1 MRAVLTFR
9 SGAAGWR
16 EEYHLEPGTP
26 ALRATA
32 RRLCA
37 ARSKVSATPT
47 VIESYRIA
55 LVSDPRHPVAENLRM
70 RCWWGIPIASPFFR
84 RVTFAVAD
92 FDIAIVMKFVTA
104 NLNSRS
110 VWISGVPQIPNK
122 STTDPQPGQ
131 FLGLYLKDVDLF
143 RDALLSPLL
152 RLVIREEVAPT
163 DDTAAYVKSI
173 DVDPLGRYRLHLN
186 ANLTL
191 PPNALVRCNG
201 GTGNNLGRLRG
212 RRRVKVQ
219 PDAYTLVVDRG
230 PTMDGGPLIYH
241 GTDMMVRAL
250 SYQYST
256 ATWQPSGEQTV
267 DYEDYFFDVFPLLK
281 TVYPTF
287 VSYHLGS
294 RHRGAIRPPRR
305 GRRQKT
311 KPLA

>member
-9 SGAAGWR
+9 SGPVGWR
-16 EEYHLEPGTP
+16 EEYHLDSGSP

-32 RRLCA
+32 RRLCD

-47 VIESYRIA
+47 IIESYRIA
-55 LVSDPRHPVAENLRM
+55 LVSDPRHSVGENVRT

-92 FDIAIVMKFVTA
+92 FDLAIVMKFVTA

-122 STTDPQPGQ
+122 STVDPQPGQ
-131 FLGLYLKDVDLF
+131 YLGLYLKDVNLF

-152 RLVIREEVAPT
+152 GLVIREEAPPT

-191 PPNALVRCNG
+191 PPNALIRCNG

-212 RRRVKVQ
+212 RRRVKAQ
-219 PDAYTLVVDRG
+219 PDPQTLVVDRG
-230 PTMDGGPLIYH
+230 PTTDGGPLVYH

-250 SYQYST
+250 SYQYSP
-256 ATWQPSGEQTV
+256 ASWVPSGDQTV
-267 DYEDYFFDVFPLLK
+267 SYEDYFFDVLPYLK
-281 TVYPTF
+281 TVFPTL
-287 VSYHLGS
+287 VAYHLGS
-294 RHRGAIRPPRR
+294 RHRGALRGPRR
-305 GRRQKT
+305 GRRPKT